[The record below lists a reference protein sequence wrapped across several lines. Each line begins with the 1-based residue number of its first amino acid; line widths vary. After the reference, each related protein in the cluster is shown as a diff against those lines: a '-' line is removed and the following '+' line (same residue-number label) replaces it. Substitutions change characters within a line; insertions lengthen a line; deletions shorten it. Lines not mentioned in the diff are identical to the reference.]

1 MEAAGAAA
9 TLLTLIGFTLQ
20 SLKIVCETTG
30 SIRDGPPMLARLT
43 IAGKELETVLN
54 QLSKLAHDSQASQQS
69 AEQEVWDALSQ
80 NIFHCRDDVLHLE
93 KDVAALGVVKSD
105 RLIQKVWK
113 RVKTSLKDKDFERM
127 WSTAQSHVGALKLQL
142 SIIERSALLGFLRN
156 RVLLT
161 LSE

>member
-20 SLKIVCETTG
+20 SLKTICETTG

-43 IAGKELETVLN
+43 IAGKELETVLD
-54 QLSKLAHDSQASQQS
+54 QLSRLAHDSQPSQQS
-69 AEQEVWDALSQ
+69 AEQDVWDALSRSIVRCQ
-80 NIFHCRDDVLHLE
+80 ADVLHLE
-93 KDVAALGVVKSD
+93 KEVAALGVVKSD
-105 RLIQKVWK
+105 RVIRKVWK

-142 SIIERSALLGFLRN
+142 SIIERSAFLGFLHN

>member
-20 SLKIVCETTG
+20 SIKTVYETTG

-43 IAGKELETVLN
+43 IAAKELESVLD
-54 QLSKLAHDSQASQQS
+54 QLSKLAHDSQPSQQS
-69 AEQEVWDALSQ
+69 AEQDVWNALSQ
-80 NIFHCRDDVLHLE
+80 NIVHCQADVLHLE

-105 RLIQKVWK
+105 RLIRKVWK

-127 WSTAQSHVGALKLQL
+127 WTTAQSHVGAFKLQL
-142 SIIERSALLGFLRN
+142 SIIERL
-156 RVLLT
+156 VLLT
-161 LSE
+161 SCKSGSC